1 MKTLREEEL
10 SLLFAILQ
18 SARLEHLESKV
29 GPQLL
34 DLVQPFWVFQ
44 VLKIGLAVRIVQQ
57 WLGEVFLFDWMRT
70 EVY

>member
-44 VLKIGLAVRIVQQ
+44 VLKIGLAVHIVQ
-57 WLGEVFLFDWMRT
+57 
-70 EVY
+70 

>member
-1 MKTLREEEL
+1 MREQMKTLREEKL
-10 SLLFAILQ
+10 SLRFAILQ

-44 VLKIGLAVRIVQQ
+44 VLKIGLAVHIVQ
-57 WLGEVFLFDWMRT
+57 
-70 EVY
+70 